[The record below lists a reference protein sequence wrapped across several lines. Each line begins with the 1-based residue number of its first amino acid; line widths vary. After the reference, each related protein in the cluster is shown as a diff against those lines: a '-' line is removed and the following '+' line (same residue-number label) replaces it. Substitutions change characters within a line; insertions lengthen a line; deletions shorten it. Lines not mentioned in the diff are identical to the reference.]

1 MEEWNEMASPES
13 LDDLLHDEL
22 RDLLDAEHQ
31 ITKALPRMARAVAS
45 PALRQGLEQ
54 HLRETHG
61 QIARLE
67 QAFRLI
73 DERPRRKTCQGV
85 KGLIDEAK
93 ELMSEIDRGPV
104 LDGALIAAA
113 QKVEH
118 YEISAYGTLR
128 TYATLLGK
136 PRLAD
141 LFDTTLQEEKA
152 ADQKLT
158 SVAEAMVNPEA
169 AEGQAADD
177 EGGLTA
183 AVGRTVGSIASR
195 AAALAGRTGGL
206 PGPGRERSRSKR
218 STGSR
223 ARSAGTR
230 TSRKK

>member
-1 MEEWNEMASPES
+1 MASPES

-31 ITKALPRMARAVAS
+31 ITKALPRMARAVES

-54 HLRETHG
+54 HLRETQG

-73 DERPRRKTCQGV
+73 EERPRRKTCQGV

-104 LDGALIAAA
+104 LDAALIAAA

-136 PRLAD
+136 PRLAS
-141 LFDTTLQEEKA
+141 LFEATLNEEKA

-158 SVAEAMVNPEA
+158 GIAEAMVNPEA
-169 AEGQAADD
+169 AEGQVSGD
-177 EGGLTA
+177 EEGLTA
-183 AVGRTVGSIASR
+183 TVGRTMGSLASR
-195 AAALAGRTGGL
+195 AAAFAGRTGGSL
-206 PGPGRERSRSKR
+206 GLGQAQSRSSR
-218 STGSR
+218 GASSR
-223 ARSAGTR
+223 ARSTGTR
-230 TSRKK
+230 SSRKK

>member
-1 MEEWNEMASPES
+1 MASPES

-31 ITKALPRMARAVAS
+31 ITKALPRMARAVSS
-45 PALRQGLEQ
+45 PVLRQGLEQ

-67 QAFRLI
+67 QAFQLI
-73 DERPRRKTCQGV
+73 EERPRRKTCQGV
-85 KGLIDEAK
+85 KGLIEEAR

-104 LDGALIAAA
+104 LDAALIAAA

-141 LFDTTLQEEKA
+141 LFDTTLNEEKA

-169 AEGQAADD
+169 AEGQSDD

-183 AVGRTVGSIASR
+183 AVERTVGSIASR
-195 AAALAGRTGGL
+195 AAALAGRTSGMPGL
-206 PGPGRERSRSKR
+206 GREQSRSRR
-218 STGSR
+218 STSSR
-223 ARSAGTR
+223 ARSTGTR